1 MAGAPHLHE
10 LRRPLTVTVHGDMGL
25 GTGELV
31 AVGSRELRFWSG
43 EDLLVGTRSD
53 LRVDLGAGAGNAD
66 LEIVVRVQEGPWPG
80 RGRGFAH
87 KATWSGRSPAHR
99 RRLLDAVR
107 SQLPDVWFDEAG
119 PAADPAPAPAP
130 GRLRDHSAGH
140 SVMVAPGP
148 TPTVAVTFADHQAV
162 RVGLRLRDGR
172 VVLRLGRPSG
182 IAQGDRVMLVLQLTD
197 GTFQQHQGSII
208 SGRGGLFAR
217 SDSVPPAAR
226 RHLERIIQSAG
237 VKR

>member
-1 MAGAPHLHE
+1 MTGPSPLHE
-10 LRRPLTVTVHGDMGL
+10 LRRPLTVTVHGEMGL

-31 AVGSRELRFWSG
+31 AINSSELRFWSG

-66 LEIVVRVQEGPWPG
+66 LEIVVRVQEGPWSG
-80 RGRGFAH
+80 RARGFGH
-87 KATWSGRSPAHR
+87 KATWSGRSANHR
-99 RRLLDAVR
+99 LRLLDVVR
-107 SQLPDVWFDEAG
+107 GQLPDIGFDAPQ
-119 PAADPAPAPAP
+119 PAATPAPAASPPRTGPA
-130 GRLRDHSAGH
+130 GQ

-148 TPTVAVTFADHQAV
+148 TPTVAVTCADHQAV
-162 RVGLRLRDGR
+162 RVGLRLRNGR
-172 VVLRLGRPSG
+172 AVVRLGRPSG
-182 IAQGDRVMLVLQLTD
+182 IEPGDRIILVLQLPD
-197 GTFQQHQGSII
+197 GTFQQHPASIV

-217 SDSVPPAAR
+217 SDTVTPAAR